1 MKNQIKLSW
10 FIISLGVSSAI
21 LIMFFLFY
29 IIYHLV
35 IDFYTEEFKDYI
47 KLYAVQLNQ
56 SIEVLQDKS
65 ISNIKNYIE
74 NQNHLLKE
82 KNIDLKYFE
91 NEDFLIKNINE
102 IFIKENYDKNQ
113 PIYIKNNHFLY
124 YIYPIKIKEN
134 QFLGFAVYRKNLE
147 SEYNQLQKQMINIF
161 YPSFFLPVLG
171 SIILTGILVYFLNK
185 GIYKLNEFFKSI
197 KTISDLTRFDEKK
210 YNFLF
215 FELNQIYEELKDILF
230 KIQKIAVD
238 REILKTE
245 VNILEEFIITS
256 EAIQDWMDYITKI
269 LVRVKNIIEFY
280 FFYSIF
286 KEKEDLII
294 VYIFHRFKEIK
305 EQRSLEEKI
314 LMEFKNS
321 VLYKDDL
328 EIKFVYKKISE
339 DFSKL
344 ENLNQVETIHK
355 SILIEKPVIGGI
367 LGVGIDLSQKEDE
380 IKKLAMESLI
390 ATMINFIGSIKAI
403 NLYTRELEY
412 YATRD
417 PLTNLYNQRVFWDLL
432 NYEVERA
439 IRHNYSFA
447 LLVIDLDNFKVLND
461 NYGHHFGDLFLKEF
475 AKLLRN
481 FFRKEDILARYGGDE
496 FVVILPYVNNL
507 HIEDILK
514 RLVEKINHFYLP
526 TQELGLAKISA
537 SIGVA
542 VFPENAHS
550 AKDLFLIADE
560 TMYLAK
566 EDGKNCYKIYNKKSQ
581 EYFSNKDQHISKL
594 ILDVLEFKNIEPYVQ
609 PIVSIKDNT
618 IFAYEVLMRI
628 QDTGNN
634 QIITANR
641 FIPIAERMGVIQ
653 QLDLILLE
661 KVLKYISNIKN
672 TKFFLNLSPKTLT
685 SNSDL
690 EKIISLLNHYNYKNL
705 VFEITERETIKD
717 FDSLRNFI
725 FKLKKFGIEF
735 AIDDFGSGFSSYLYI
750 KEIPIDYIKIEGN
763 FIRTMLTNEIDK
775 VFIDSIVK
783 MARILNIKTIAEFVE
798 NKMIMEALSYSHI
811 DFVQGNYIQSPFPL
825 REIQK

>member
-1 MKNQIKLSW
+1 MCC
-10 FIISLGVSSAI
+10 
-21 LIMFFLFY
+21 
-29 IIYHLV
+29 
-35 IDFYTEEFKDYI
+35 
-47 KLYAVQLNQ
+47 
-56 SIEVLQDKS
+56 
-65 ISNIKNYIE
+65 
-74 NQNHLLKE
+74 LK
-82 KNIDLKYFE
+82 
-91 NEDFLIKNINE
+91 
-102 IFIKENYDKNQ
+102 
-113 PIYIKNNHFLY
+113 
-124 YIYPIKIKEN
+124 
-134 QFLGFAVYRKNLE
+134 GF
-147 SEYNQLQKQMINIF
+147 Q
-161 YPSFFLPVLG
+161 
-171 SIILTGILVYFLNK
+171 
-185 GIYKLNEFFKSI
+185 
-197 KTISDLTRFDEKK
+197 
-210 YNFLF
+210 
-215 FELNQIYEELKDILF
+215 
-230 KIQKIAVD
+230 
-238 REILKTE
+238 
-245 VNILEEFIITS
+245 
-256 EAIQDWMDYITKI
+256 
-269 LVRVKNIIEFY
+269 
-280 FFYSIF
+280 YSI
-286 KEKEDLII
+286 
-294 VYIFHRFKEIK
+294 Y
-305 EQRSLEEKI
+305 
-314 LMEFKNS
+314 
-321 VLYKDDL
+321 YK
-328 EIKFVYKKISE
+328 
-339 DFSKL
+339 
-344 ENLNQVETIHK
+344 
-355 SILIEKPVIGGI
+355 
-367 LGVGIDLSQKEDE
+367 
-380 IKKLAMESLI
+380 
-390 ATMINFIGSIKAI
+390 
-403 NLYTRELEY
+403 
-412 YATRD
+412 
-417 PLTNLYNQRVFWDLL
+417 
-432 NYEVERA
+432 
-439 IRHNYSFA
+439 FA
-447 LLVIDLDNFKVLND
+447 LKSN
-461 NYGHHFGDLFLKEF
+461 E
-475 AKLLRN
+475 N

-496 FVVILPYVNNL
+496 FVVILPYVNNF

-641 FIPIAERMGVIQ
+641 FISIAERMGVIQ

-672 TKFFLNLSPKTLT
+672 TKFFLNLSPKTIT

>member
-1 MKNQIKLSW
+1 
-10 FIISLGVSSAI
+10 
-21 LIMFFLFY
+21 
-29 IIYHLV
+29 
-35 IDFYTEEFKDYI
+35 
-47 KLYAVQLNQ
+47 
-56 SIEVLQDKS
+56 
-65 ISNIKNYIE
+65 
-74 NQNHLLKE
+74 
-82 KNIDLKYFE
+82 
-91 NEDFLIKNINE
+91 
-102 IFIKENYDKNQ
+102 
-113 PIYIKNNHFLY
+113 
-124 YIYPIKIKEN
+124 
-134 QFLGFAVYRKNLE
+134 
-147 SEYNQLQKQMINIF
+147 
-161 YPSFFLPVLG
+161 
-171 SIILTGILVYFLNK
+171 
-185 GIYKLNEFFKSI
+185 
-197 KTISDLTRFDEKK
+197 
-210 YNFLF
+210 
-215 FELNQIYEELKDILF
+215 
-230 KIQKIAVD
+230 
-238 REILKTE
+238 
-245 VNILEEFIITS
+245 
-256 EAIQDWMDYITKI
+256 
-269 LVRVKNIIEFY
+269 
-280 FFYSIF
+280 
-286 KEKEDLII
+286 
-294 VYIFHRFKEIK
+294 
-305 EQRSLEEKI
+305 
-314 LMEFKNS
+314 
-321 VLYKDDL
+321 
-328 EIKFVYKKISE
+328 
-339 DFSKL
+339 
-344 ENLNQVETIHK
+344 
-355 SILIEKPVIGGI
+355 
-367 LGVGIDLSQKEDE
+367 
-380 IKKLAMESLI
+380 
-390 ATMINFIGSIKAI
+390 
-403 NLYTRELEY
+403 
-412 YATRD
+412 
-417 PLTNLYNQRVFWDLL
+417 LL

-526 TQELGLAKISA
+526 TQEFGLAKISA

-581 EYFSNKDQHISKL
+581 EYFSNKDQYISKL

-661 KVLKYISNIKN
+661 KLLKYISNIKN

-811 DFVQGNYIQSPFPL
+811 DFVQGNYIQSPFAL